1 MPREGTGHVP
11 EGQRSEAGPWAPT
24 LGKTSEA
31 GPRAPKS
38 PVSRGPWGEGSPQ
51 PDRDLAT
58 CFPSG
63 LDPEATLA
71 GQAHLAGKAEAVKA

>member
-1 MPREGTGHVP
+1 M
-11 EGQRSEAGPWAPT
+11 
-24 LGKTSEA
+24 
-31 GPRAPKS
+31 PKS
-38 PVSRGPWGEGSPQ
+38 PVSRGPWSEGSPQ

-71 GQAHLAGKAEAVKA
+71 GQAHLARKAEAVKV